1 MKNKIKSFLLLFAS
15 TFFVLCGCSNEK
27 SNKIVDIDVIKNSTQ
42 TEYVV
47 LEETYI
53 EDLLFVVSYAN
64 DKVSTYSIA
73 DEMFSYSSMDNTV
86 EGEQDVFIYVNN
98 KDYKE
103 TLVLK
108 VNFVLPQEVQAIN
121 DSIQNLPSINNLL
134 FTDEK
139 TIDEIQQAYMKLDE
153 KYKPYVYEY
162 DNFNMKK
169 DHIVNM
175 KKDCITSDVLND
187 RYVYVRVLDKIISSI
202 DTRDYSAEALKKI
215 SNIYES
221 AMLKINNDNYYSQM
235 YEIVEE
241 ARKEIF
247 DVETLKQTELVE
259 YKKSTIS
266 LLIAY
271 KASLDE
277 RQYSKDNV
285 YQLNNLVLEGSDA
298 ISLAVNKNDVDVI
311 YESYLNKL
319 KSISTIKEEQTI
331 ALNNLIDKKI
341 IETVDFYST
350 INMKEYDTNN
360 RSKIDNY
367 LTKCISEIK
376 KSNSEEKIND
386 CIATFKNQVKSV
398 LTLKQQQM
406 LLVIEYKNNAIE
418 EIQHLYN
425 SINMQQYDSKSRN
438 EMKEIVDNSLL
449 LIESMTTYDQ
459 INQIINET
467 SNLLTSFKT
476 MEQQY
481 LINLE
486 IRKKDYLEDL
496 EYYSSSYDSSSYSD
510 DKWNIIVNLVNEI
523 KTYINDLTIYDSNAS
538 IEKYINDKYL
548 AIESVLTKE
557 QEAQVLLVSIKK
569 ESIDLIINY
578 YNNLNQSRYTEA
590 EWEFIS
596 NKVNNV
602 INIIELLDNT
612 DAIKKL
618 VVDTINYIEKI

>member
-27 SNKIVDIDVIKNSTQ
+27 SNQIVDIDVIKNSTQ

-108 VNFVLPQEVQAIN
+108 VNFILPQEVQAIN

-449 LIESMTTYDQ
+449 LIESMTTYDE

-467 SNLLTSFKT
+467 SNLLASFKT

-496 EYYSSSYDSSSYSD
+496 ECYSSSYDSSSYSD